1 MWGLH
6 GVRKRKWLRR
16 AASNGVGGLSWPR
29 VILDAGVLIYIPR
42 GGGASHAGFFG
53 LILSQ
58 KQVANCSSMRL
69 FAFGTR
75 MRCRRVGLKQPC
87 D

>member
-42 GGGASHAGFFG
+42 GGGASHAGF
-53 LILSQ
+53 
-58 KQVANCSSMRL
+58 VAVAPGGGAGQGRAANRGR
-69 FAFGTR
+69 A
-75 MRCRRVGLKQPC
+75 
-87 D
+87 